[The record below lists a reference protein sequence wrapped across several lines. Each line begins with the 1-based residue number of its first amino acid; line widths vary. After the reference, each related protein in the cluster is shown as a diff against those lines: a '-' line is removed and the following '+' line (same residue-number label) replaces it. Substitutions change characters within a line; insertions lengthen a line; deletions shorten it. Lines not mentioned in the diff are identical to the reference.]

1 MIGRGETIRFA
12 VLCELCFCLS
22 TVNALEKM
30 RGHETQTSSCY
41 IFLRNQAP
49 FRDKPLIVANTD
61 SLFYPDCC
69 LWPVDR
75 LVQVISFPTFDKPA
89 LAAICLFATRG
100 HWLPFK
106 RTKKG
111 ERGQEISLHMFNHKI
126 HVQHISEFV
135 CVLWMRFY
143 LKQPQWTCSPKSLEE
158 FSVRIIIWFCLLFES
173 VLISQSLLFLPP

>member
-111 ERGQEISLHMFNHKI
+111 PAYFW
-126 HVQHISEFV
+126 V
-135 CVLWMRFY
+135 CLCAVD
-143 LKQPQWTCSPKSLEE
+143 E
-158 FSVRIIIWFCLLFES
+158 VLFEAATMNM
-173 VLISQSLLFLPP
+173 LPQIIGRI